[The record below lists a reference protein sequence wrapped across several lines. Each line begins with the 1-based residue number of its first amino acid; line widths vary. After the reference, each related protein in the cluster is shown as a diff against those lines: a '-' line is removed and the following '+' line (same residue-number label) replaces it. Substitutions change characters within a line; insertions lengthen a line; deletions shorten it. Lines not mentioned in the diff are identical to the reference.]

1 MSEALGRCQVDESAN
16 NPALY
21 TSFLFPMCFLSVL
34 LRPPPIIWQFSV
46 IRLHNESEELGNF
59 KRLIMTCIFVLKNIN
74 LKIVINL
81 YSYNLHLVNFIFV
94 RLASRVRVRLKICPV
109 PEWKVNSYFIIFL
122 ECFFTLF
129 SFSAYN
135 RGRLVKTSLDL
146 PTQMSHIYI

>member
-109 PEWKVNSYFIIFL
+109 PE
-122 ECFFTLF
+122 
-129 SFSAYN
+129 
-135 RGRLVKTSLDL
+135 
-146 PTQMSHIYI
+146 